1 MCSAFLM
8 CLDASLYHRLLNR
21 VCVFLIRFCICYIH
35 LVFLKCLEVL
45 VKYFAAVHE
54 VPCPCDC
61 RYCHNGNC
69 SPAHS
74 QLHTVHGFMKNIC
87 CPPQV
92 TLTESFCMLVRKH
105 NCTHSIVCFFST
117 GLIPRLSSQHQQ
129 LISTSGIVS
138 KLMVHALNA
147 GLTNLVT
154 VYYAQERSYGNRGT
168 QSFVGKNTRRQT
180 LILPTSMRL
189 VQYLKHSLLLVLT
202 NILQNNEHTP
212 ISTCTICILLFLPR
226 STT

>member
-1 MCSAFLM
+1 MRSHVLAIATTATMGTAALLIHSCIQCMVLWKTSAALHRSPSQKHFA
-8 CLDASLYHRLLNR
+8 CL
-21 VCVFLIRFCICYIH
+21 
-35 LVFLKCLEVL
+35 
-45 VKYFAAVHE
+45 FANTHVH
-54 VPCPCDC
+54 VYP
-61 RYCHNGNC
+61 
-69 SPAHS
+69 
-74 QLHTVHGFMKNIC
+74 
-87 CPPQV
+87 
-92 TLTESFCMLVRKH
+92 
-105 NCTHSIVCFFST
+105 IVCLFST

-202 NILQNNEHTP
+202 KILQNNELTP
-212 ISTCTICILLFLPR
+212 ISTFTICILLFLPR